1 MNLYV
6 ESDSQQSGKLVKA
19 YRRNWNFSRNKGSYN
34 THRDFF
40 STHWEI
46 HVHSPNIVRMHVE
59 SPKNEMDSELNVI
72 KLRLIIG
79 ILSRI
84 GKIIEVIK
92 CGDIITGTRLLSA
105 DKNKSTEIFHVL
117 LDDKFAEES
126 ETLKVERVDDEVG
139 DLIDEVVKRFEKE
152 FQDQNLNSTTP

>member
-1 MNLYV
+1 MSLYV

-19 YRRNWNFSRNKGSYN
+19 YRKNWNFSRNKGSYN

-46 HVHSPNIVRMHVE
+46 HAHSPNLVRMHVE
-59 SPKNEMDSELNVI
+59 SPKNEVDSELNVI

-84 GKIIEVIK
+84 DKIIEAIK
-92 CGDIITGTRLLSA
+92 CGEIYIGTRLLSS
-105 DKNKSTEIFHVL
+105 DKNKSTEVFHVL
-117 LDDKFAEES
+117 LDDEFAEAS
-126 ETLKVERVDDEVG
+126 ETMKVDKVDDEVG
-139 DLIDEVVKRFEKE
+139 DLIDEVVKKFEKE
-152 FQDQNLNSTTP
+152 FQDQNLFSATP